1 MTPARFRAVPR
12 PDGQWEVLDRQ
23 TGTAPVGD
31 KVLPARQAAFGY
43 AAWLNRT
50 DQAGELTPDYRPASP
65 PHRPPGRSAPQ
76 YPEGATGANIGRIW
90 RWRTTQR
97 RTP

>member
-1 MTPARFRAVPR
+1 MV
-12 PDGQWEVLDRQ
+12 DRQ

-43 AAWLNRT
+43 AGWLNRA
-50 DQAGELTPDYRPASP
+50 DQAGELGPDYRST
-65 PHRPPGRSAPQ
+65 RPPQ
-76 YPEGATGANIGRIW
+76 DHHYPEGAAGHDIDRIW
-90 RWRTTQR
+90 RWRSMSR